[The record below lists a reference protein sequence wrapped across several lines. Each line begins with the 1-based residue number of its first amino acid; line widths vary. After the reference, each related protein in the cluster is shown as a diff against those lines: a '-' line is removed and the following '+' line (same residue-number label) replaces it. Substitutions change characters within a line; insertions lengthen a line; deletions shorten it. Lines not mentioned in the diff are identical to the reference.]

1 MAVSDATKSA
11 IVFGGSGALGSA
23 VCRALAA
30 DGARV
35 AFTYFQN
42 EDAAAALARELPGAL
57 MRRVDLR
64 SAAET
69 QSALVELR
77 RELGTVS
84 AFVHCAARI
93 STAREPR
100 FERISEAD
108 EVGFDEL
115 FAVNVKSA
123 FIACRELSREFSGNI
138 VLIGSFDGVKAMPAP
153 AAYAASKGALSAL
166 ARALCKE
173 LGPAGVRI
181 NVVAPGVLERGSSAL
196 LPAHL
201 RAEYLKHCGLRRF
214 GKLEETAG
222 LVSFLALENTYLTG
236 QTLVVD
242 GGL

>member
-1 MAVSDATKSA
+1 MASTDAKVV
-11 IVFGGSGALGSA
+11 IVFGGSGAVGSA

-42 EDAAAALARELPGAL
+42 EAAAAALARELPAAL

-69 QSALVELR
+69 RSALVELR
-77 RELGTVS
+77 RELGAVS
-84 AFVHCAARI
+84 AFVHCAART
-93 STAREPR
+93 STTREPK

-108 EVGFDEL
+108 DAGFDEL
-115 FAVNVKSA
+115 FAVNVRSA
-123 FIACRELSREFSGNI
+123 FIACRELARDFSGNI
-138 VLIGSFDGVKAMPAP
+138 VLIGSIDGVKTVPAP

-173 LGPAGVRI
+173 LGSQGVRI
-181 NVVAPGVLERGSSAL
+181 NVVAPGVLEKGSSL
-196 LPAHL
+196 TLPDDL
-201 RAEYLKHCGLRRF
+201 RAEYLKHCGLRRL
-214 GKLEETAG
+214 GKLEEIAG

-236 QTLVVD
+236 QTIVVD